1 MASRKRRHFPE
12 SFKRQAVER
21 VRTSGLPICRVAEEL
36 GVHETVL
43 RRWMAR
49 FAGGEDQA
57 SVRWTDGPRHGTGPA
72 RRTVTQAQGP
82 SPADLAAENAR
93 LKRELTRAQME
104 RDMPRK
110 KPRSSSGRPAGD
122 LPVR

>member
-1 MASRKRRHFPE
+1 MATTKRRHFPE

-21 VRTSGLPICRVAEEL
+21 VRTSGLPVCRVAEEL

-43 RRWMAR
+43 RRWMTRLA
-49 FAGGEDQA
+49 E
-57 SVRWTDGPRHGTGPA
+57 PGTGPA
-72 RRTVTQAQGP
+72 RRPVTQAQGP

-104 RDMPRK
+104 RDILK
-110 KPRSSSGRPAGD
+110 KAALIFGTASR
-122 LPVR
+122 

>member
-1 MASRKRRHFPE
+1 MASKKRRHFRE

-21 VRTSGLPICRVAEEL
+21 VRTSGLPVCRVAEEL

-49 FAGGEDQA
+49 FAE
-57 SVRWTDGPRHGTGPA
+57 PGTGPA
-72 RRTVTQAQGP
+72 RRPVTQAQGP

-93 LKRELTRAQME
+93 LKRELQRAQME
-104 RDMPRK
+104 RDILK
-110 KPRSSSGRPAGD
+110 KAALIFGTASR
-122 LPVR
+122 

>member
-1 MASRKRRHFPE
+1 MASRNRRRAPE

-21 VRTSGLPICRVAEEL
+21 VRTSGLPVRRVAEEL

-49 FAGGEDQA
+49 FAE
-57 SVRWTDGPRHGTGPA
+57 PGTGPA
-72 RRTVTQAQGP
+72 RRPVRQAQGP

-93 LKRELTRAQME
+93 PKRALQRARME
-104 RDMPRK
+104 RDILK

-122 LPVR
+122 LPVRR

>member
-1 MASRKRRHFPE
+1 MASKQRRHFPE

-21 VRTSGLPICRVAEEL
+21 VSTSGLPICRVAEEL

-49 FAGGEDQA
+49 FAE
-57 SVRWTDGPRHGTGPA
+57 PGTGPA
-72 RRTVTQAQGP
+72 RRFVTQAQGL

-93 LKRELTRAQME
+93 LKRELQRAQME
-104 RDMPRK
+104 RDILEKAALIFGTASR
-110 KPRSSSGRPAGD
+110 
-122 LPVR
+122 